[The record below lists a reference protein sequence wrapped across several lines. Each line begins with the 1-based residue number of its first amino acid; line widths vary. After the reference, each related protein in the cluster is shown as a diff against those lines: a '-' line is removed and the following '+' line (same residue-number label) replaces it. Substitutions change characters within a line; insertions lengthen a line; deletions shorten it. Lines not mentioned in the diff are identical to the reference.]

1 MQARVTTIRALVGI
15 DEAAVM
21 LGEDR
26 STLYRSIKRGDFP
39 LPVVTINGRMRVP
52 RKAIETL
59 ITGALGE
66 AALSSDQNSYL
77 RPRLPAADP
86 RVRRLA
92 DPRQ

>member
-1 MQARVTTIRALVGI
+1 MTTYRGRSHSSGERALVGI

-59 ITGALGE
+59 ITGHRA
-66 AALSSDQNSYL
+66 Q
-77 RPRLPAADP
+77 P
-86 RVRRLA
+86 
-92 DPRQ
+92 